1 MDVTGF
7 FILALIGVAAGML
20 SGFLGVGG
28 GIVIVPMLMYFMGLS
43 QHQAQGTSIAAIML
57 LPVGILS
64 AMNYHKAGNVQFGYA
79 AVIALFFVG
88 GSYLSSRLVQGVDA
102 AVLKKVFAGI
112 MIVVAL
118 KMIFSK

>member
-7 FILALIGVAAGML
+7 ITLALIGIAAGML

-28 GIVIVPMLMYFMGLS
+28 GIIIVPMLMLLMGLS

-64 AMNYHKAGNVQFGYA
+64 VINYYKAGNVNFAYS
-79 AVIALFFVG
+79 AVVAVFFVG
-88 GSYLSSRLVQGVDA
+88 GSYLSSKWVQGIEPGI
-102 AVLKKVFAGI
+102 LKKVFAGI
-112 MIVVAL
+112 MILVAL
-118 KMIFSK
+118 RMIFSK